1 MGWPSVKYPESV
13 GQEGQI
19 LESIRDAIKQ
29 KNNESSRVA
38 AIVIEPTNAQS
49 GYVASSNFM
58 NELAMIAR
66 MSEAAL
72 IVDE

>member
-13 GQEGQI
+13 SQEGQI

-49 GYVASSNFM
+49 GYVASTNFM

>member
-1 MGWPSVKYPESV
+1 MGWPSVKYPENA

-19 LESIRDAIKQ
+19 LESIRTAITQ
-29 KNNESSRVA
+29 KKNDSSPVA

-49 GYVASSNFM
+49 GYVASASFM
-58 NELAMIAR
+58 NELAGISR
-66 MSEAAL
+66 ESQAAL